1 MCQAMDEV
9 LKINNLTKHY
19 GRIRAIHQ
27 LDLSIHAGEIWGI
40 LGPNGSGKTTTLAL
54 LLDIIRPDQGSFEW
68 FGGKYGKKSRQQ
80 IGAILETPNFYPYLN
95 ALENL
100 RIIQHIKHS
109 YKDDL
114 DHLLTTVN
122 LIHRKNSKFFSYSLG
137 MKQRLAI
144 AATLIGDPQVL
155 IFDEPTNGL
164 DPMGIVEIRNTLIDI
179 GKSGKTI
186 IMASHILDEVEK
198 VCDHV
203 AILKKG
209 DLIKTG
215 KVGSILTDKFTIE
228 LGCTNL
234 EKLHIILS
242 DDKNVH
248 SIQTKPEWLQVQLN
262 EEIPGAYFNRLA
274 SAEGITLDHIRSTKP
289 TLEQEF
295 LALVNK
301 G

>member
-1 MCQAMDEV
+1 MEEV
-9 LKINNLTKHY
+9 LRISNLTKHY

-27 LDLSIHAGEIWGI
+27 LNLTIHTGEIWGI

-68 FGGKYGKKSRQQ
+68 FGGKYGKNPRKQ

-100 RIIQHIKHS
+100 KIIQHIKQS
-109 YKDDL
+109 YNDDL
-114 DHLLTTVN
+114 DYLLTTVN
-122 LIHRKNSKFFSYSLG
+122 LIHRKNSKFLSYSLG

-179 GKSGKTI
+179 GKLGKTI

-198 VCDHV
+198 VCNHV

-209 DLIKTG
+209 QLIKTG
-215 KVGSILTDKFTIE
+215 QVGSILTDKFMIE
-228 LGCTNL
+228 LGCKDL
-234 EKLHIILS
+234 EKLHKILR
-242 DDKNVH
+242 DDKNVQ
-248 SIQTKPEWLQVQLN
+248 SIIIKKEWLEVQLSQ
-262 EEIPGAYFNRLA
+262 EVAGAYFNRLA
-274 SAEGITLDHIRSTKP
+274 NNHDIALDHIRSIKP

-295 LALVNK
+295 IALVNK
-301 G
+301 